1 MAHNYTYWKQDGFFV
16 GYLDEYPEYSTQG
29 TTLDELK
36 YMLGDI
42 LDAIRVGDLEDTH
55 VGKLSGSLV
64 CA

>member
-42 LDAIRVGDLEDTH
+42 LDAIRVGDL
-55 VGKLSGSLV
+55 VS
-64 CA
+64 